1 MQQVHWPDSVRT
13 LDQNTGMPWNICFV
27 TYKVLQ
33 TTHTYSTSD
42 EIFTTFSD
50 TDHGRCKDNRG
61 ATSGYIVKI
70 GTRAVSWL
78 SKLQGIIALSSTKA
92 EYSAAAEVGK
102 EICWMWN
109 LLSEM
114 GFKCD
119 TLSSLHID
127 NQSTIQVAKNLE
139 HHGHMKQ
146 LNLKL
151 LWLLDNVEWKLISPM
166 FTRTEQM
173 PVDILTKA
181 LPKVKIQLFSK
192 MMGLTNIE
200 NTNSEPLNWGVCV
213 GIIIIFCHLWLLNL
227 WR

>member
-1 MQQVHWPDSVRT
+1 
-13 LDQNTGMPWNICFV
+13 
-27 TYKVLQ
+27 
-33 TTHTYSTSD
+33 
-42 EIFTTFSD
+42 
-50 TDHGRCKDNRG
+50 
-61 ATSGYIVKI
+61 
-70 GTRAVSWL
+70 L

-114 GFKCD
+114 GFKSD
-119 TLSSLHID
+119 APSSLHID

-146 LNLKL
+146 LDLKL
-151 LWLLDNVEWKLISPM
+151 FWLHDNVEQKLISPM
-166 FTRTEQM
+166 FTRTEQI
-173 PVDILTKA
+173 PADILMKV

-200 NTNSEPLNWGVCV
+200 NTDSKTLD
-213 GIIIIFCHLWLLNL
+213 
-227 WR
+227 